1 MEYHKIKVVVNS
13 SIAPPAKT
21 FLGSTIRGAL
31 GRVLEKEDA
40 YVYNLLYDKKNHY
53 HPFRVDVEHSKNF
66 DFNIYV
72 FKNDIAVLRA
82 LLAAIK
88 KMLNSKLLT
97 KQNFSFP
104 NSEIFLNSEK
114 ILFDSN
120 SQPKPFALKP
130 MQFNIEP
137 KDEYNITLLLWQ
149 PCQIK
154 DKNSSEEYKIFITL
168 EDILTSIYK
177 RHYFYTYGV
186 MQHKTEEVKKILQLR
201 HRVYFIKLFRKVI
214 YREKQLKEGVKLI
227 GMEGMVGE
235 IKISNLHPE
244 IYKYL
249 KLGEILGVGRSTAF
263 GLGKIKVIEN

>member
-1 MEYHKIKVVVNS
+1 MEYCKIKVVTNS
-13 SIAPPAKT
+13 PISPPKKT

-31 GRVLEKEDA
+31 GRVLEKEDPFIH
-40 YVYNLLYDKKNHY
+40 NLLYDKNNHY
-53 HPFRVDVEHSKNF
+53 HPFRVDVEHSKDF
-66 DFNIYV
+66 DFNIFV
-72 FKNDIAVLRA
+72 FKNDITLIRV
-82 LLAAIK
+82 LLASIK

-97 KQNFSFP
+97 KQNLSFP
-104 NSEIFLNSEK
+104 NSEIFLNGEK

-120 SQPKPFALKP
+120 HQPKPFILK
-130 MQFNIEP
+130 QIEF
-137 KDEYNITLLLWQ
+137 KIDIKNEYNVNLLLWQ

-154 DKNSSEEYKIFITL
+154 DKNSKEEHKIFITL
-168 EDILTSIYK
+168 EDIIVSIYK
-177 RHYFYTYGV
+177 RHYYYTYGV
-186 MQHKTEEVKKILQLR
+186 MQHRVQEAKSIAQLKN
-201 HRVYFIKLFRKVI
+201 RVYFIKLFRKVI
-214 YREKQLKEGVKLI
+214 YREKQFEEEVKLI